1 MTTKGWRKRR
11 KERMLVEKAQEQ
23 ERMIAFMIEYE
34 KKIIEDEIQNE
45 LNVCAGVALA
55 LMYARE

>member
-11 KERMLVEKAQEQ
+11 KERMLEEKAQEK
-23 ERMIAFMIEYE
+23 ERMIAFTIECE
-34 KKIIEDEIQNE
+34 KKMKKDEIQNE

>member
-1 MTTKGWRKRR
+1 
-11 KERMLVEKAQEQ
+11 MLVEKAQEQ

>member
-1 MTTKGWRKRR
+1 
-11 KERMLVEKAQEQ
+11 MLEEKAQEK
-23 ERMIAFMIEYE
+23 ERMIAFTIECE
-34 KKIIEDEIQNE
+34 KKMKKDEIQNE